1 MCSGRVCPQFVFG
14 IFRNWNSKPIGDLVK
29 IGCFGF
35 YDLFIDIHD
44 LSISMAQ
51 NLSISM
57 AQNLK
62 NFVRLFPLFLGLLG
76 QSEVSLLDLAS
87 LRKIPPKV
95 PPIMEP

>member
-51 NLSISM
+51 NL
-57 AQNLK
+57 K